1 MLILDVARFKYPPY
15 WVPVSLLWDA
25 VTAVD
30 ELSGSP
36 RGWVTLEAA
45 AEREPAAAAAA
56 EPHHHPHHDACSCV
70 GSCSGCGGTD
80 SSRAGFP
87 R

>member
-45 AEREPAAAAAA
+45 AEGEPEPAAAAPA
-56 EPHHHPHHDACSCV
+56 EPLHHPHRDAC
-70 GSCSGCGGTD
+70 SCSGCGGTD
-80 SSRAGFP
+80 SSTAGFP

>member
-1 MLILDVARFKYPPY
+1 MLILDVARFKSPPY
-15 WVPVSLLWDA
+15 WVPVPLLWDA

-45 AEREPAAAAAA
+45 AEGEYVGEPAPAAAA
-56 EPHHHPHHDACSCV
+56 EPHHHAHLDGC
-70 GSCSGCGGTD
+70 SCSGCGGTD
-80 SSRAGFP
+80 SSTAGFP